1 MPSLLLLSL
10 LSAAQAAP
18 AELGAA
24 QAATSVLIAGFEAQ
38 DDASG
43 ELAARLPGLLQAEIG
58 EAGGFDLLGVADV
71 PAVGGQ
77 AATLYLEV
85 CPPGQMEGCSYV
97 LGGAAGVRL
106 VLTGR
111 VTALPPGMWEEGEEP
126 PPPDLAVDLQ
136 ILDVDAYHEAL
147 AVRLIY
153 SEATEAS
160 FTDAVPLMLQDVV
173 DGLVGEEVDIR
184 RAAPEEGRGRVAV
197 EGEEVEGMEDLDGP
211 RSDGRLTTDPRRE
224 SRERLGL
231 EELEAKET
239 DKPWE
244 PLGMTPRQ
252 YLTWWNSGW
261 DFTSWSQRL
270 DGRRGQLLLRLHGGF
285 GLGPTV
291 GHYYGWASYWGNE
304 ATPEEVYALH
314 ELVSGWGS
322 QLGLAIGY
330 GLTPS
335 IEVEGGFSREGGHY
349 STSILMVF
357 NPNGVQ
363 QTRQNDEDKTGTPQ
377 VWLGARWVP
386 WPERALRPALGV
398 GGAVWWGHA
407 AQAEELPMSLFPAFS
422 APTVFSLRL
431 APGAEL
437 RLASRA
443 DLTLQLPLHVLL
455 AGTSPA
461 TYDEVVLEGTPG
473 ITDKREPERAFPVAF
488 GLQVGVQARLGGRHR
503 EREMPSEED
512 EEELD

>member
-1 MPSLLLLSL
+1 M
-10 LSAAQAAP
+10 
-18 AELGAA
+18 
-24 QAATSVLIAGFEAQ
+24 
-38 DDASG
+38 
-43 ELAARLPGLLQAEIG
+43 
-58 EAGGFDLLGVADV
+58 
-71 PAVGGQ
+71 
-77 AATLYLEV
+77 
-85 CPPGQMEGCSYV
+85 
-97 LGGAAGVRL
+97 
-106 VLTGR
+106 
-111 VTALPPGMWEEGEEP
+111 
-126 PPPDLAVDLQ
+126 
-136 ILDVDAYHEAL
+136 
-147 AVRLIY
+147 RLIY

-239 DKPWE
+239 TKPWE
-244 PLGMTPRQ
+244 PLGLTSRQ

-261 DFTSWSQRL
+261 DFPSWSARL
-270 DGRRGQLLLRLHGGF
+270 DGRRGQLLLRLQGGF

-291 GHYYGWASYWGNE
+291 GRYYGRVSYWGDSADQE
-304 ATPEEVYALH
+304 EIYATH
-314 ELVSGWGS
+314 ELVSGLGS
-322 QLGLAIGY
+322 QLGLAVAY

-335 IEVEGGFSREGGHY
+335 VEVEAGVSREGGSY
-349 STSILMVF
+349 ATDIRMVF
-357 NPNGVQ
+357 NPNGVEQ
-363 QTRQNDEDKTGTPQ
+363 IRQVTDDERGTPQ

-386 WPERALRPALGV
+386 WPERVLRPAAGAGL
-398 GGAVWWGHA
+398 AVWFGHA
-407 AQAEELPMSLFPAFS
+407 ATTDELPMSLFPAFS

-437 RLASRA
+437 RLARRA

-503 EREMPSEED
+503 ERELPSEED